1 MRGAVR
7 WAVLALAVGAAACTA
22 GPRAPTPTPALSA
35 ASEWPATHG
44 RAQTEARESRFG
56 IADRVLSDFAQR
68 FAGSP
73 EAAEVAYWR
82 ALYKLSTA
90 TPASSAE
97 AVALLDSYLA
107 NTSFALHRTEAVTL
121 RRLAGELGIRSPS
134 PVVPSVVPAVRPE
147 DKAHE
152 EEDARI
158 RDELAKT
165 QAELAR
171 IKRRLARPKP

>member
-1 MRGAVR
+1 MAR
-7 WAVLALAVGAAACTA
+7 WTGLALALAVSACMPQQ
-22 GPRAPTPTPALSA
+22 GTPTPAPAPSA
-35 ASEWPATHG
+35 ASEWPAAYA
-44 RAQTEARESRFG
+44 RAQTEARESRLG

-68 FAGSP
+68 FPGSP
-73 EAAEVAYWR
+73 EAAEVTYWR
-82 ALYKLSTA
+82 ALYKLDA
-90 TPASSAE
+90 ANAANSAE

-107 NTSFALHRTEAVTL
+107 TTPFALHRTEAITL
-121 RRLAGELGIRSPS
+121 RRLAAELGIRSAS
-134 PVVPSVVPAVRPE
+134 PVLQPVVPAVRPE

-158 RDELAKT
+158 RDDLAKS